1 MKTKK
6 LPIFLEVM
14 KNSFFIIS
22 LILVIYTIGQ
32 LITFW
37 IFTGEYERDLLE
49 DRYKEILSL
58 SKDINV
64 EISESGFYEYLQQL
78 TDSDDESIRIYSLDK
93 IYYESKSEIWNEI
106 KFDYVNEEIMTYSKF
121 FDFEIYMGLTGPIDI
136 DDSQYIVQIVREND
150 MFQEFI
156 ENSLPILI
164 FTLIL
169 GLVLSGIGAMYVS
182 KNFIKRLRRLITT
195 MNEIKEK
202 GINKR
207 AEISELN
214 DEVDKVNIVFNS
226 MMDELEEAF
235 HEQSRFVSDAS
246 HELKTPLTA
255 LHGHLSMLKRWGKND
270 KQRLEKSLDICL
282 KEVERLKKL
291 VNDMLLLSK
300 AEKTEVNLSKL
311 DQIDPIIIVDEVV
324 EHYRVLNPNVKYI
337 INIEENI
344 KVKIDPN
351 DLKQLLIIFIDNSI
365 KYNNKDNIEIQI
377 ILKNELG
384 KLKLEVKDNGI
395 GIPKN
400 EVNNVMKRFY
410 KVDKSRVNNNS
421 FGIGLS
427 IANRIA
433 NNYNTKIYI
442 ESELD
447 KYTIIRIY
455 LT

>member
-1 MKTKK
+1 D
-6 LPIFLEVM
+6 
-14 KNSFFIIS
+14 
-22 LILVIYTIGQ
+22 IG
-32 LITFW
+32 
-37 IFTGEYERDLLE
+37 
-49 DRYKEILSL
+49 
-58 SKDINV
+58 
-64 EISESGFYEYLQQL
+64 
-78 TDSDDESIRIYSLDK
+78 
-93 IYYESKSEIWNEI
+93 
-106 KFDYVNEEIMTYSKF
+106 
-121 FDFEIYMGLTGPIDI
+121 
-136 DDSQYIVQIVREND
+136 DSQYIVQIVREND
-150 MFQEFI
+150 MFQDFI

-182 KNFIKRLRRLITT
+182 KNFIKRLRKLITT

-214 DEVDKVNIVFNS
+214 DEIDKVNIVFNS

-255 LHGHLSMLKRWGKND
+255 LHGHLSMLKRWGKDD

-311 DQIDPIIIVDEVV
+311 DEIDPVIIVNEVV

-395 GIPKN
+395 GIPEN

>member
-121 FDFEIYMGLTGPIDI
+121 FDFEIYMGITGPIDI

>member
-6 LPIFLEVM
+6 LPIFLEIM

-22 LILVIYTIGQ
+22 LILAIYTIGQ

-37 IFTGEYERDLLE
+37 IFTGEYERDLLK
-49 DRYKEILSL
+49 DRYKEISSL

-121 FDFEIYMGLTGPIDI
+121 FDFEIYMGITGPIDI

-182 KNFIKRLRRLITT
+182 KNFIKRLIRLITT

-400 EVNNVMKRFY
+400 ELNNVMKRFY

-447 KYTIIRIY
+447 KYTIIRVY